1 MLKIQTR
8 WATQIVIA
16 VILLTSLALAQ
27 EKISVADIIQNP
39 ERYDGKTIIVEGK
52 IISYRERFSRRGNPY
67 TTFRLED
74 GGVSVAVFVWGH
86 LGLENGRRVRV
97 IGKFQKVKQVGP
109 YTFYNEISADKVVLL
124 R

>member
-8 WATQIVIA
+8 WATQVVIV
-16 VILLTSLALAQ
+16 VILLTSFALAQ

-67 TTFRLED
+67 TTF
-74 GGVSVAVFVWGH
+74 SVRGWWGIGSGFC
-86 LGLENGRRVRV
+86 LGTPR
-97 IGKFQKVKQVGP
+97 
-109 YTFYNEISADKVVLL
+109 T
-124 R
+124 